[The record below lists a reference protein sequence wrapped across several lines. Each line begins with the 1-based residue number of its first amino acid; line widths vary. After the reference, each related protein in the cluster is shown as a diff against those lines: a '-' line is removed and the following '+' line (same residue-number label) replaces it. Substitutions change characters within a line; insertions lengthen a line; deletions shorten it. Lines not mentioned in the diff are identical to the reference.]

1 MDPCEQ
7 EMGSEGVS
15 QASAPDI
22 GVPGRAKGLACF
34 AANRTHPQMG
44 NVKVKH
50 LSASAEDAPE

>member
-1 MDPCEQ
+1 
-7 EMGSEGVS
+7 MGSEGVS

-50 LSASAEDAPE
+50 LSALAEDAPE